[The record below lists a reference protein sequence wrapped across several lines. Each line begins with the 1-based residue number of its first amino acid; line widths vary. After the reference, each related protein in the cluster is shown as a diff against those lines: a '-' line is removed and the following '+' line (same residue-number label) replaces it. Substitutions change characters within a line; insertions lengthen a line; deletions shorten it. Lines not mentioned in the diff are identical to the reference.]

1 MKRITTFLLALLATI
16 TFANAATISRVLIG
30 DLYYNLNTD
39 NNTAEVTYKSKES
52 LGDYNMNW
60 SITTANIP
68 SIVNYDDVDYT
79 VTAIGNYSFFNCYY
93 LNSVSIPNTV
103 TRIGY
108 MAFYNCFGINNIVLP
123 NGLTQ
128 IGEHAFE
135 KCSFLSSINLPAGI
149 TSIAKSVFSG
159 CYCLTSID
167 LPSGLASIG
176 ESAFSGCSRLTSITL
191 PSGLTTLESN
201 AFGGCSNLT
210 SITIPSSVNSI
221 GSSMFSGC
229 TKLSSIVVDSDNTIC
244 CSIDGVLF
252 NKDQTILYTYPAAKA
267 GDEYIIPNT
276 VTSIESYAFSSCQY
290 LETINIPNQI
300 TYLNDGVFSSS
311 NIVSIILPSNL
322 TSIGKYVFTKCSK
335 LKTIDLPDGI
345 ISIGEGAF
353 SEAAI
358 ESITL
363 PAGLTSLNKNVFSK
377 CSKLKTITLPNGLIS
392 TEMYALSGTAIETI
406 DIPQG
411 VTSIGARCFH
421 DCTKLKSITC
431 HAINP
436 PTVGTYAFTNVNKSI
451 PVFVPNE
458 SLQSYKTKSGWKDF
472 TDIRPIEYPIMVKF
486 VDWDNTVLSSVF
498 VAKNTSATPPE
509 DPIRDGYTF
518 TGWDLDFTNVTSD
531 LTITALYEPIEYFT
545 VRFIDFDGTILSEQ
559 SITKGLPA
567 TPPTNPTREGYTFIG
582 WDKEF
587 TSITENV
594 DINAV
599 YQINT
604 YLVRFFDW
612 DGQLLKQQNVEYKS
626 AATPP
631 TYIPVREGYTFNG
644 WDLDYSSITAP
655 LDITAQYLLN
665 YFVHFIDWDGAS
677 IGKQEIPE
685 GYAAETPA
693 DPVRDGYNFVGWSSP
708 FDNITKETYCVALYD
723 KIGGTVTYLSEAGD
737 VIATEN
743 VDLHLPAAPI
753 IAGKS
758 FKGWLTESADSENG
772 IVLRATYTSDN
783 PTTSEDV
790 TVTPSSTS
798 ADVSFPFITGALTY
812 ELVIRDLSGNVVC
825 KIMFS
830 ATGQLLGIAFA
841 PSRNRNQ
848 QATQSTGFNFTVEG
862 LNASTTYN
870 YEFVAYDDTD
880 DAIETLS
887 GSFTTTADTPTNIDN
902 ASAANAPQKYIQ
914 DGHLFIDNNN
924 STFDARGQQ
933 MR

>member
-1 MKRITTFLLALLATI
+1 MRKLSSFLLALMAGF

-30 DLYYNLNTD
+30 DLYYNLDTE
-39 NNTAEVTYKSKES
+39 NNTAEVTYKSKNS
-52 LGDYNMNW
+52 SDIYNQYW
-60 SITTANIP
+60 SIATANIP

-79 VTAIGNYSFFNCYY
+79 VTAIGNYSFYNCYS
-93 LNSVSIPNTV
+93 LTSVSVPNTV
-103 TRIGY
+103 TRIGSH
-108 MAFYNCFGINNIVLP
+108 AFATCMRINNLVLP
-123 NGLTQ
+123 DSITK
-128 IGEHAFE
+128 IGGYAFSD
-135 KCSFLSSINLPAGI
+135 CSSLSSINLPTGL
-149 TSIAKSVFSG
+149 TSIENGLFSNCG
-159 CYCLTSID
+159 RLTSID
-167 LPSGLASIG
+167 ISSGITNIG
-176 ESAFSGCSRLTSITL
+176 KFAFSQCRMLSTINL
-191 PSGLTTLESN
+191 PSGLTCIGEYAFNECTSLTAISLPASIDCIYSN
-201 AFGGCSNLT
+201 
-210 SITIPSSVNSI
+210 
-221 GSSMFSGC
+221 MFSGC
-229 TKLSSIVVDSDNTIC
+229 TKLSSIVVDSNNTIC
-244 CSIDGVLF
+244 CSVDGILF
-252 NKDQTILYTYPAAKA
+252 SKDQTKLYIYPAAKA
-267 GDEYIIPNT
+267 GEEYIIPNT
-276 VTSIESYAFSSCQY
+276 VTSIDNYAFHSSQY
-290 LETINIPNQI
+290 LKTINIP
-300 TYLNDGVFSSS
+300 DGVVSIGSSVFASS
-311 NIVSIILPSNL
+311 NLESATLPSGL
-322 TSIGKYVFTKCSK
+322 TNISDELFRDCAK
-335 LKTIDLPDGI
+335 LKT
-345 ISIGEGAF
+345 
-353 SEAAI
+353 
-358 ESITL
+358 
-363 PAGLTSLNKNVFSK
+363 VV
-377 CSKLKTITLPNGLIS
+377 LPNGLIS
-392 TEMYALSGTAIETI
+392 TGKYSFSGTAIDTV

-431 HAINP
+431 HAVNP

-472 TDIRPIEYPIMVKF
+472 TDIRPIEYPILVKF

-655 LDITAQYLLN
+655 LDITALYLLN

-677 IGKQEIPE
+677 IDKQEIPE

-790 TVTPSSTS
+790 TVTPSSNS

-880 DAIETLS
+880 DVIETLS

-902 ASAANAPQKYIQ
+902 APAANAPQKYIQ

-924 STFDARGQQ
+924 RTFDALGQQ
-933 MR
+933 VR

>member
-1 MKRITTFLLALLATI
+1 MRKLSSFLLALLATI
-16 TFANAATISRVLIG
+16 TFANAATISHVLIG
-30 DLYYNLNTD
+30 DLYYNLDTE
-39 NNTAEVTYKSKES
+39 NNTAEVTYKSKNS
-52 LGDYNMNW
+52 SDIYNQYW
-60 SITTANIP
+60 SIATANIP

-79 VTAIGNYSFFNCYY
+79 VTAIGNYSFYNCYS
-93 LNSVSIPNTV
+93 LTSVSVPNTV
-103 TRIGY
+103 TCIGSH
-108 MAFYNCFGINNIVLP
+108 AFATCMRINNLVLP
-123 NGLTQ
+123 DSITK
-128 IGEHAFE
+128 IGGYAFSD
-135 KCSFLSSINLPAGI
+135 CSSLSSINLPTGL
-149 TSIAKSVFSG
+149 TSIENGLFSNCG
-159 CYCLTSID
+159 RLTSID
-167 LPSGLASIG
+167 ISSGITNIG
-176 ESAFSGCSRLTSITL
+176 KFAFSQCRMLSTINL
-191 PSGLTTLESN
+191 PSGLTCIGEYAFNECTSLTAISLPASIDCIYSN
-201 AFGGCSNLT
+201 
-210 SITIPSSVNSI
+210 
-221 GSSMFSGC
+221 MFSGC
-229 TKLSSIVVDSDNTIC
+229 TKLSSIVVDSNNTIC
-244 CSIDGVLF
+244 CSVDGILF
-252 NKDQTILYTYPAAKA
+252 SKDQTKLYIYPAAKA
-267 GDEYIIPNT
+267 GEEYIIPNT
-276 VTSIESYAFSSCQY
+276 VTSIDNYAFHSSQY
-290 LETINIPNQI
+290 LKTINIP
-300 TYLNDGVFSSS
+300 DGVVSIGSSVFASS
-311 NIVSIILPSNL
+311 NLESATLPLGL
-322 TSIGKYVFTKCSK
+322 TNISDELFRDCAK
-335 LKTIDLPDGI
+335 LKT
-345 ISIGEGAF
+345 
-353 SEAAI
+353 
-358 ESITL
+358 
-363 PAGLTSLNKNVFSK
+363 VV
-377 CSKLKTITLPNGLIS
+377 LPNGLIS
-392 TEMYALSGTAIETI
+392 TGKYSFSGTAIDTV

-472 TDIRPIEYPIMVKF
+472 TDIRPIEYPILVKF
-486 VDWDNTVLSSVF
+486 VDWDNTILSSEF
-498 VAKNTSATPPE
+498 VEKNSAATPPE

-604 YLVRFFDW
+604 YLVRFLDW

-790 TVTPSSTS
+790 TVTPSSNS

-825 KIMFS
+825 KIMFNS
-830 ATGQLLGIAFA
+830 FGQLLGIAFA

-862 LNASTTYN
+862 LNASTTYS

-880 DAIETLS
+880 DVIETLS
-887 GSFTTTADTPTNIDN
+887 GSFTTTADTSTNIDN
-902 ASAANAPQKYIQ
+902 APAANAPQKYIQ

-924 STFDARGQQ
+924 RTFDARGQQ
-933 MR
+933 IR